1 MQFSDIL
8 NIFQGITTLFDSP
21 SHIMIG
27 RIGLIL
33 IGGVLV
39 YLGKKGTLEPLLM
52 IPMGLGMVAVNA
64 GVLFMPS
71 QMAETVTRG
80 SLESNV
86 AEYISITTNVEAAY
100 TEDGKV
106 IVTGPE
112 AAAAAHNLAF
122 LSRPDKKSAA
132 NGVDVTYSI
141 NGKLFT
147 TGKSAGTAIESSPI
161 GANRQGLEP
170 SAPIGQQPR
179 ERVELAF
186 TGANGGEAFKQLE
199 TMQAGRVQYLADMDK
214 AQSGEMPGNLMIAP
228 LVQQP
233 KELMDMQQIT
243 ALQPIYTFAFGN
255 SLIAC
260 LVFMG
265 IGVLLDV
272 GFLLARPFLSMFIAL
287 ACEFGTIIT
296 FPIAKALGFSFGEAA
311 SIALVG
317 CADGPMV
324 LFASLNLA
332 KHMFVPIT
340 VVAYLYLGLAYGGYP
355 YLIRLLVP
363 AKLRGIKLPQRPVV
377 KITAGEK
384 LAFAVAGCGV
394 LCLLF
399 PSAAPLFL
407 SLFLGVAV
415 REAGLKVFTVMIEN
429 VFLYG
434 ATMFLGLLLGVLCE
448 ASTILNPKV
457 VMLLV
462 LGILALL
469 LSGVG
474 GICGGYILYI
484 VSGRKIN
491 PVIGISGVSCVPTT
505 AKVAQKEVS
514 KVNPN
519 SIILPEALGANISG
533 VITSAIITGIYVTLI
548 PILEKL

>member
-1 MQFSDIL
+1 MQLSDIL
-8 NIFQGITTLFDSP
+8 NIFQGITSFFTESP
-21 SHIMIG
+21 LISFG
-27 RIGLIL
+27 RLGLI
-33 IGGVLV
+33 VLGALFV

-64 GVLFMPS
+64 GILFMPAA
-71 QMAETVTRG
+71 M
-80 SLESNV
+80 SN
-86 AEYISITTNVEAAY
+86 T
-100 TEDGKV
+100 
-106 IVTGPE
+106 IVTGSIDTPVQHYMAEIDGAE
-112 AAAAAHNLAF
+112 ARYNAEIA
-122 LSRPDKKSAA
+122 R
-132 NGVDVTYSI
+132 
-141 NGKLFT
+141 
-147 TGKSAGTAIESSPI
+147 IESVVRSADI
-161 GANRQGLEP
+161 KAAETNYALKQRQ
-170 SAPIGQQPR
+170 AAR
-179 ERVELAF
+179 E
-186 TGANGGEAFKQLE
+186 
-199 TMQAGRVQYLADMDK
+199 QAMLKYLADKGAK
-214 AQSGEMPGNLMIAP
+214 AGSPEGIRHRQELETTIARYQADLKKSNDSAMPGTLFLAP

-233 KELMDMQQIT
+233 DQLMDIIQINF
-243 ALQPIYTFAFGN
+243 LQPIYTFAFGN

-272 GFLLARPFLSMFIAL
+272 GFLLARPFLSMFLAL
-287 ACEFGTIIT
+287 TAELGTIAV
-296 FPIAKALGFSFGEAA
+296 FPIGVALGLTNGEAA

-317 CADGPMV
+317 GADGPMV
-324 LFASLNLA
+324 LFGSLMMA
-332 KHMFVPIT
+332 KHLFVPIT

-363 AKLRGIKLPQRPVV
+363 QKLRAIKLPPRPIV

-384 LAFAVAGCGV
+384 LAFAVVGCAV

-407 SLFLGVAV
+407 SLFLGIAV
-415 REAGLKVFTVMIEN
+415 RESGLKVFSTLIEN

-434 ATMFLGLLLGVLCE
+434 ATLFLGLLLGVLCE

-457 VMLLV
+457 VLLLV

-474 GICGGYILYI
+474 GIIGGYIAYL

-491 PVIGISGVSCVPTT
+491 PVIGIAAVSCVPTT

-514 KVNPN
+514 AVNPN

-533 VITSAIITGIYVTLI
+533 VITTAIITGIYVALV
-548 PILEKL
+548 PIMH